1 MIQLDR
7 LSKSYGPVEALK
19 DVSLTISTGEI
30 IGLLGPNGAG
40 KTTAMKVITCFMPP
54 TSGSVKVDGLDVV
67 DESLEVRKKI
77 GYLPEHNPLY
87 LDMSVDEYLAY
98 CSQLHQ
104 IPKADQG
111 SAIDR
116 AVQRC
121 GLLEHRNRHIGQLS
135 KGFRQR
141 VGLAQAIL
149 HDPEVLVLDEPTSGL
164 DPNQI
169 LEIRNLIKEL
179 GKEKTVILS
188 THIMQEVQAVCSRV
202 LIINQGQIVAD
213 DTASNLLD
221 RGKSTRYDLIF
232 EKGIEGAS
240 ALFEDALPLLRT
252 SSQEENGELKLCLFS
267 ESDEDLR
274 SQIFKIVK
282 DKDMPLLEMTRQR
295 NTLEDVF
302 RDLTTDPTASPSSP
316 EGGAQ

>member
-7 LSKSYGPVEALK
+7 LTKSYGSVEALK
-19 DVSLTISTGEI
+19 DVSLTITTGEI

-54 TSGSVKVDGLDVV
+54 TSGSVTVDGLDVET
-67 DESLEVRKKI
+67 DSLAVRKKI

-87 LDMSVDEYLAY
+87 HDMSVDEYLAW
-98 CSQLHQ
+98 CAQLHQ
-104 IPKADQG
+104 IAKPDRAA
-111 SAIDR
+111 AIDR
-116 AVQRC
+116 AVLRC
-121 GLLEHRNRHIGQLS
+121 GLSSHRHRHIGHLS

-149 HDPEVLVLDEPTSGL
+149 HDPEVLVLDEPTTGL

-169 LEIRNLIKEL
+169 IEIRQLIKEL

-202 LIINQGQIVAD
+202 LIINDGSIVAD

-221 RGKSTRYDLIF
+221 RSGNARYDLVLEPGDTAAIQDVF
-232 EKGIEGAS
+232 SG
-240 ALFEDALPLLRT
+240 ALPLSRIALEEQDGETLLR
-252 SSQEENGELKLCLFS
+252 LFT
-267 ESDEDLR
+267 ESKDDLR
-274 SQIFKIVK
+274 SRIFQLAHENN
-282 DKDMPLLEMTRQR
+282 MPLLEMSRQR
-295 NTLEDVF
+295 NSLEDVF
-302 RDLTTDPTASPSSP
+302 RDLTRGNE
-316 EGGAQ
+316 EGGAV